1 MATAEQK
8 IYLPTKSIS
17 IPVRRLDTLPLAYEG
32 TDSPVIES
40 EQRRGFRVVI
50 KINPDDQDT
59 NLSEL
64 IQVSEF
70 HKRDFEI
77 RRLPEYPHIW
87 QDTFG
92 NYYSSRFSIKS
103 NNGSYPALFRQEPDN
118 QVDTAYFVY
127 GLQES
132 TAIYRSF
139 VVSQKLREAGIDTDY
154 IFDIVQPQ
162 QLPYNGQLISLNEYK
177 RMLIENMWAINAQE
191 DERDTNTGKLIPR
204 RRELLEVG
212 EYLDD
217 ANMTFVMYKRAQQ
230 VPERFVD
237 FTFVHSHLE
246 FDRLLSHI
254 FDYINAEELYKAS
267 QNSSY
272 KPQHFSIYSGEDIC
286 RYFTEYFPKR
296 LAKNVAKM
304 HALGIAHHMLNG
316 GNFSAIG
323 SIYDT
328 ESPRGEVLG
337 IGDSEV
343 TQAEIAKDV
352 HSIFKGITGYAGI
365 DSIINFLQEK
375 RYIGENISTRK
386 IRNIFDREYSQII
399 GEALLK
405 EVKAKGWE
413 DSLLENIVSIYK
425 MFDLFAPTAENY
437 LIIAEY
443 LKKLLAKEIPLPEV
457 EIDLEEW
464 VEQFM
469 HDERIDLSKKIES
482 ALQHADTSQYAQVI
496 DKVFDPVGDYPESAA
511 DRFFAHARFGIT
523 FQYMDNFSMQSDTI
537 SNKFSD
543 DHLTAVV
550 GIAIAKAIT
559 VAYRFCY
566 DEPYNN
572 AGAIEEEM
580 TRMKQEL
587 KERYLVVK

>member
-8 IYLPTKSIS
+8 IYLPTKSIP
-17 IPVRRLDTLPLAYEG
+17 IPVRRLDTFPLSSEG
-32 TDSPVIES
+32 VAPPVIES

-50 KINPDDQDT
+50 EINPDDQDS

-92 NYYSSRFSIKS
+92 NYYSSRFNIKS
-103 NNGSYPALFRQEPDN
+103 NNGSYPALYRQEPDN

-132 TAIYRSF
+132 AAIYRSF

-177 RMLIENMWAINAQE
+177 RMLIENMWAINAQK
-191 DERDTNTGKLIPR
+191 DERDPKTGKLIPM

-217 ANMTFVMYKRAQQ
+217 ASMTFVMYKRAQQ

-237 FTFVHSHLE
+237 YTFVQSQSE
-246 FDRLLSHI
+246 FNQMLSNI
-254 FDYINAEELYKAS
+254 FGYINAEEEYKAT
-267 QNSSY
+267 QNGNY
-272 KPQHFSIYSGEDIC
+272 TPQHFSIYSDMDIC

-296 LAKNVAKM
+296 LAKNVARM
-304 HALGIAHHMLNG
+304 HAMGIAHHMLNG

-337 IGDSEV
+337 IGDPEV
-343 TQAEIAKDV
+343 TQTEIARDL
-352 HSIFKGITGYAGI
+352 HSIFNGITGYAGV
-365 DSIINFLQEK
+365 DSIISFLQEK
-375 RYIGENISTRK
+375 GYISENISTRK

-405 EVKAKGWE
+405 EVKANGWE
-413 DSLLENIVSIYK
+413 DNLLENIVSIYE

-437 LIIAEY
+437 LMIAEY
-443 LKKLLAKEIPLPEV
+443 FKKLLAKEIAIPEV

-464 VEQFM
+464 VEQFIY
-469 HDERIDLSKKIES
+469 DERIDLRKKIES
-482 ALQHADTSQYAQVI
+482 ALKHAEPSQYAEVI
-496 DKVFDPVGDYPESAA
+496 DEVFEPIGEYPESAA
-511 DRFFAHARFGIT
+511 DRFFTHARFGIT
-523 FQYMDNFSMQSDTI
+523 FQYMDNFGEQSDKI
-537 SNKFSD
+537 SSEFSD
-543 DHLTAVV
+543 EHLTAVV

-566 DEPYNN
+566 DEPFNN
-572 AGAIEEEM
+572 AGAIEEEVN
-580 TRMKQEL
+580 RMKQEL
-587 KERYLVVK
+587 KESYLVVK